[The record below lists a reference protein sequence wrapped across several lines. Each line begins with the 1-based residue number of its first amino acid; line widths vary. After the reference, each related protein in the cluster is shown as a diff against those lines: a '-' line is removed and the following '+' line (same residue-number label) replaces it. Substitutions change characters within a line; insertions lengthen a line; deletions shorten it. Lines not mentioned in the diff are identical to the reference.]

1 MLALRE
7 DPLFGGAIRLNLLT
21 GQKVILKDLGWK
33 RLAGPITDE
42 DLSQIY
48 YYLEKFYGLKSEKN
62 ILHAINIVSAEN
74 SFHPIIDHLNT
85 LAAGFVHKENDH
97 AGAFLL
103 LHGRYSVLAH
113 YLKVSLKNSR
123 LLKIPKLHPQSAAFS
138 FYFAGFKGTSRPAG
152 YAVSFSLSSLWIR
165 SAVSTRYRS
174 SPRLLHSRAYR

>member
-1 MLALRE
+1 MVARIAEVRESMEQTAKGDTLQTKQNCVLALRE

-85 LAAGFVHKENDH
+85 LFGMVRNVSDM
-97 AGAFLL
+97 FLT
-103 LHGRYSVLAH
+103 
-113 YLKVSLKNSR
+113 
-123 LLKIPKLHPQSAAFS
+123 
-138 FYFAGFKGTSRPAG
+138 TS
-152 YAVSFSLSSLWIR
+152 
-165 SAVSTRYRS
+165 
-174 SPRLLHSRAYR
+174 